1 MAVMGVRRFKL
12 DIVVVGKAAHH
23 ATHAL
28 VAGDLGLAAQAL
40 GDVGSGVSRQHTV
53 IGGKFVGE
61 PGALV
66 EQGDLFG
73 VVDRGV
79 NGHGSSLRS
88 GSPRE
93 GETPA
98 REGDGEHGA
107 GGLWQH

>member
-1 MAVMGVRRFKL
+1 MVAAVTAGTRADGAIRGVERHEDAVLEIRDF

-61 PGALV
+61 LA
-66 EQGDLFG
+66 
-73 VVDRGV
+73 
-79 NGHGSSLRS
+79 HWSSR
-88 GSPRE
+88 
-93 GETPA
+93 
-98 REGDGEHGA
+98 
-107 GGLWQH
+107 